1 LIFGRRKPAGPP
13 PTAARSAPGPAKVA
27 TRAPQTDQQDEADPE
42 DAHGDLPGDAPDAD
56 LGRPGP
62 RLDRHSPFYIGF
74 FGGLGFVVAGWL
86 FHELERIGGVLILIF
101 VALFIAAG
109 LNPSVEWFQR
119 RGLRRSLAVTM
130 VIIIFLCAVALFL
143 WAIVPVITKQVA
155 ELTDNAPEWFDQL
168 QRNRQVKDLDD
179 RFDVI
184 DKVRDYVQDG
194 KFASGLFGGV
204 LGLSLRVLGA
214 LANTFLIIVL
224 TLYFLSSLEKTKT
237 ALYSLAP
244 ASRRERV
251 RKLGDRVVESVGGYV
266 AGAFVVAIC
275 AGISSLIFLFVVG
288 LGEYAVA
295 LAFVVALLDVIPMI
309 GATIGA
315 VIVSAI
321 GFATDWKIGVAC
333 VIFYLIYQQ
342 LENYV
347 LYPRVMSR
355 SVDVPGAVTVIAAL
369 VGASLLGVVGALLAI
384 PTAAAIL
391 LITREV
397 FIRRQDAR

>member
-13 PTAARSAPGPAKVA
+13 PTAARSAPGPAQVA
-27 TRAPQTDQQDEADPE
+27 TQAPEPDQSDDADAYVPDESDS
-42 DAHGDLPGDAPDAD
+42 GSD

-86 FHELERIGGVLILIF
+86 FHEFERIGGVLILIF

-119 RGLRRSLAVTM
+119 RGFRRSLAVTM
-130 VIIIFLCAVALFL
+130 VIIIFLGAVALFL

-168 QRNRQVKDLDD
+168 QRNRQVQELDD
-179 RFDVI
+179 QFDVI

-194 KFASGLFGGV
+194 KFATGLFGGV
-204 LGLSLRVLGA
+204 LGISLRVLGA

-244 ASRRERV
+244 SSRRERV
-251 RKLGDRVVESVGGYV
+251 RKLGDRVIESVGGYV
-266 AGAFVVAIC
+266 AGAFVVALC
-275 AGISSLIFLFVVG
+275 AGLSSLIFLFVVG
-288 LGEYAVA
+288 MGEYAVA

-355 SVDVPGAVTVIAAL
+355 SVDIPGAVTVIAAL

>member
-1 LIFGRRKPAGPP
+1 MFGRRKPAGPP
-13 PTAARSAPGPAKVA
+13 PTAARSAPGPAQVA
-27 TRAPQTDQQDEADPE
+27 THAPEPDQADDADPQE
-42 DAHGDLPGDAPDAD
+42 DGPDTD

-86 FHELERIGGVLILIF
+86 FHEFERIGGVLVLIF

-168 QRNRQVKDLDD
+168 QRNRQVQELDD
-179 RFDVI
+179 QFDVI

-194 KFASGLFGGV
+194 KFATGLFGGV

-214 LANTFLIIVL
+214 LANIFLIIVL

-266 AGAFVVAIC
+266 AGAFVVALC
-275 AGISSLIFLFVVG
+275 AGVSSLVFLFAVG
-288 LGEYAVA
+288 MSEYAVA
-295 LAFVVALLDVIPMI
+295 LAFVVAVLDVIPMI

>member
-1 LIFGRRKPAGPP
+1 MFGRRKPAGPP
-13 PTAARSAPGPAKVA
+13 PTAARSAPGPAQVA
-27 TRAPQTDQQDEADPE
+27 TQAPEPDQADDADPQE
-42 DAHGDLPGDAPDAD
+42 DGPDTD

-86 FHELERIGGVLILIF
+86 FHEFERIGGVLVLIF

-168 QRNRQVKDLDD
+168 QRNRQVQELDD
-179 RFDVI
+179 QFDVI

-194 KFASGLFGGV
+194 KFATGLFGGV

-214 LANTFLIIVL
+214 LANIFLIIVL

-266 AGAFVVAIC
+266 AGAFVVALC
-275 AGISSLIFLFVVG
+275 AGVSSLVFLFAVG
-288 LGEYAVA
+288 MSEYAVA
-295 LAFVVALLDVIPMI
+295 LAFVVAVLDVIPMI

>member
-1 LIFGRRKPAGPP
+1 
-13 PTAARSAPGPAKVA
+13 
-27 TRAPQTDQQDEADPE
+27 
-42 DAHGDLPGDAPDAD
+42 
-56 LGRPGP
+56 
-62 RLDRHSPFYIGF
+62 
-74 FGGLGFVVAGWL
+74 
-86 FHELERIGGVLILIF
+86 
-101 VALFIAAG
+101 
-109 LNPSVEWFQR
+109 
-119 RGLRRSLAVTM
+119 
-130 VIIIFLCAVALFL
+130 
-143 WAIVPVITKQVA
+143 
-155 ELTDNAPEWFDQL
+155 
-168 QRNRQVKDLDD
+168 
-179 RFDVI
+179 
-184 DKVRDYVQDG
+184 
-194 KFASGLFGGV
+194 
-204 LGLSLRVLGA
+204 VLGA

-266 AGAFVVAIC
+266 AGAFVVALC
-275 AGISSLIFLFVVG
+275 AGVSSLVFLFAVG
-288 LGEYAVA
+288 MSEYAVA
-295 LAFVVALLDVIPMI
+295 LAFVVAVLDVIPMI

-369 VGASLLGVVGALLAI
+369 VGASLLGVVGALRAI

>member
-1 LIFGRRKPAGPP
+1 
-13 PTAARSAPGPAKVA
+13 
-27 TRAPQTDQQDEADPE
+27 
-42 DAHGDLPGDAPDAD
+42 
-56 LGRPGP
+56 
-62 RLDRHSPFYIGF
+62 
-74 FGGLGFVVAGWL
+74 
-86 FHELERIGGVLILIF
+86 
-101 VALFIAAG
+101 
-109 LNPSVEWFQR
+109 
-119 RGLRRSLAVTM
+119 M
-130 VIIIFLCAVALFL
+130 
-143 WAIVPVITKQVA
+143 
-155 ELTDNAPEWFDQL
+155 
-168 QRNRQVKDLDD
+168 
-179 RFDVI
+179 
-184 DKVRDYVQDG
+184 
-194 KFASGLFGGV
+194 
-204 LGLSLRVLGA
+204 LGA

-251 RKLGDRVVESVGGYV
+251 RKLGDRVIESVGGYV
-266 AGAFVVAIC
+266 AGAFVVALC
-275 AGISSLIFLFVVG
+275 AGVSSLIFLFVVG
-288 LGEYAVA
+288 MGEYAVA

-355 SVDVPGAVTVIAAL
+355 SVDIPGAVTVIAAL

>member
-1 LIFGRRKPAGPP
+1 M
-13 PTAARSAPGPAKVA
+13 
-27 TRAPQTDQQDEADPE
+27 
-42 DAHGDLPGDAPDAD
+42 
-56 LGRPGP
+56 
-62 RLDRHSPFYIGF
+62 
-74 FGGLGFVVAGWL
+74 
-86 FHELERIGGVLILIF
+86 LILIF

-130 VIIIFLCAVALFL
+130 VIVLFLIGVALFL
-143 WAIVPVITKQVA
+143 LAIVPVITEQVA
-155 ELTDNAPEWFDQL
+155 RITDNAPAWLDQL
-168 QRNRQVKDLDD
+168 QRNRRVQELDD

-194 KFASGLFGGV
+194 KFTSGLFGGV

-266 AGAFVVAIC
+266 AGAFVVALC
-275 AGISSLIFLFVVG
+275 AGVSSLIFLFVVG
-288 LGEYAVA
+288 MGEYAVA

-321 GFATDWKIGVAC
+321 GFATDWRIGVAC

-342 LENYV
+342 VENYV

-355 SVDVPGAVTVIAAL
+355 SVDIPGAVTVIAAL